1 MSLQDRIDK
10 VLSSNT
16 SKQAARSKKTNY
28 FSKLDVETIKKELNQ
43 RKVPLPCSAKDP
55 SKEPTK
61 KELQATLSKTM
72 CGNHRVP
79 ALIVNHPTQPLSNHN
94 LESYEVLPVEPLHV
108 IKRHVKNLLDEIPH
122 HPYKR
127 GLYLDCIIQMYSTES
142 SNTFQKIIDL
152 ISQTIQNEFMNCFW
166 IVYEL

>member
-28 FSKLDVETIKKELNQ
+28 FSKLDVETIKRELNQ

-108 IKRHVKNLLDEIPH
+108 IKEHIKNLLDEIPH
-122 HPYKR
+122 HLSKKKKK
-127 GLYLDCIIQMYSTES
+127 
-142 SNTFQKIIDL
+142 TF
-152 ISQTIQNEFMNCFW
+152 
-166 IVYEL
+166 